1 MSRTSKF
8 HTEEPEM
15 ETAIAVLV
23 FTCGALFGIM
33 AMVWF
38 VCKDDRPIAEQFAD
52 IRRMDRGIGPT
63 EHGKIPL

>member
-1 MSRTSKF
+1 
-8 HTEEPEM
+8 M